1 MEVKLAAEKREESGK
16 GPARRARASGRVPGV
31 LYGPDLAPVTL
42 SVDSNDLF
50 HVLHTDAGINVLVDL
65 KVDGEEYLTMPR
77 EVQRDI
83 IKGTLLHVDFI
94 TIDRNKPI
102 QVQVPILLTGESA
115 GQKEGG
121 VVEHHLW
128 ELQVEVLPLEV
139 PESFE
144 ADITA
149 LEMHDTLHV
158 SDLAVPEGVTVLNPQ
173 EEAVVS
179 IVPPP
184 VIELPEPEVEEE
196 ELLEGE
202 EGELVEGEEA
212 EAAAEGEEGE
222 GAPAEEGESE
232 EG

>member
-16 GPARRARASGRVPGV
+16 GPARRTRAVGRVPGV
-31 LYGPDLAPVTL
+31 LYGPGLDTVSF
-42 SVDSNDLF
+42 SVDSNDLW

-65 KVDGEEYLTMPR
+65 KVDGDEYLTMPR

-94 TIDRNKPI
+94 QIDRNKPI
-102 QVQVPILLTGESA
+102 QVQIPILLVGESV
-115 GQKEGG
+115 GQNEGG

-139 PESFE
+139 PESVE
-144 ADITA
+144 ADITP
-149 LEMHDTLHV
+149 LEMHDTLYV
-158 SDLAVPEGVTVLNPQ
+158 SDLTVPDGVTVLTPQ

-179 IVPPP
+179 IIPPP

-202 EGELVEGEEA
+202 EGELVEGEEG
-212 EAAAEGEEGE
+212 EAAAEGEGE
-222 GAPAEEGESE
+222 GAPAEEGDSE

>member
-16 GPARRARASGRVPGV
+16 GPARRARAVGRVPGV
-31 LYGPDLAPVTL
+31 LYGPGLEAVNL
-42 SVDSNDLF
+42 SVDSNDLW
-50 HVLHTDAGINVLVDL
+50 HVLNTDAGVNVLVDL
-65 KVDGEEYLTMPR
+65 KVDGQEYLTMPR

-83 IKGTLLHVDFI
+83 LKGTLLHVDFI
-94 TIDRNKPI
+94 QIDRNKPI
-102 QVQVPILLTGESA
+102 QVDVPIHLTGEAA

-128 ELQVEVLPLEV
+128 ELHVEVLPLEV
-139 PESFE
+139 PESIE
-144 ADITA
+144 ADITE
-149 LEMHDTLHV
+149 LEMHDSLHV
-158 SDLAVPEGVTVLNPQ
+158 SDLTIPDGVTVLTS
-173 EEAVVS
+173 EEETVVS

-184 VIELPEPEVEEE
+184 VIELPEPEVEE

-212 EAAAEGEEGE
+212 EAAAEGEGE
-222 GAPAEEGESE
+222 EAPAEEGESE

>member
-16 GPARRARASGRVPGV
+16 GPARRARAVGRVPGV
-31 LYGPDLAPVTL
+31 LYGPGLPPVNL
-42 SVDSNDLF
+42 SVDSMALW

-65 KVDGEEYLTMPR
+65 KVDGEAYLTMPR

-83 IKGTLLHVDFI
+83 VKGTLLHVDFI
-94 TIDRNKPI
+94 QIDRNKPI
-102 QVQVPILLTGESA
+102 QVNVPIHLVGESV
-115 GQKEGG
+115 GQNEGG

-128 ELQVEVLPLEV
+128 ELHVEVLPLEV

-144 ADITA
+144 ADITE

-158 SDLAVPEGVTVLNPQ
+158 SDLAVPEGVTVLTPQ

-202 EGELVEGEEA
+202 EGELVEGEEG
-212 EAAAEGEEGE
+212 EAAEGEGE
-222 GAPAEEGESE
+222 EASAEEGDSE

>member
-16 GPARRARASGRVPGV
+16 GPARRARAAGRVPGV
-31 LYGPDLAPVTL
+31 LYGPQLDPVNFTVDLM
-42 SVDSNDLF
+42 DLW
-50 HVLHTDAGINVLVDL
+50 HALHTAAGVNVLVDL

-83 IKGTLLHVDFI
+83 LKGTLLHVDFI
-94 TIDRNKPI
+94 QIDRNKPI
-102 QVQVPILLTGESA
+102 QVHVPIVLTGEA
-115 GQKEGG
+115 EGQKAGG

-128 ELQVEVLPLEV
+128 ELHVEVLPLEV
-139 PESFE
+139 PESVE
-144 ADITA
+144 ADITE
-149 LEMHDTLHV
+149 LEMNDTLHV
-158 SDLAVPEGVTVLNPQ
+158 SDLTVPEGATVLSS
-173 EEAVVS
+173 EEEPVVS

-212 EAAAEGEEGE
+212 GEAAEGEGGE
-222 GAPAEEGESE
+222 APAEEGESE